1 MLGGEDIHIMIE
13 RGDSTALRRIAGETR
28 KQEAR
33 MFLALL
39 AEMIDQ
45 QRKKNMQLKRI
56 A

>member
-1 MLGGEDIHIMIE
+1 MPGGEDIHTMIE
-13 RGDSTALRRIAGETR
+13 RGDSTALRRMAGDAP

-39 AEMIDQ
+39 AEMIDR
-45 QRKKNMQLKRI
+45 QREENVQLKMT